1 MIKTATI
8 VLCIAATLVALLG
21 SVPAGN
27 ARFTLDDVRAKHEP
41 NLIAIQGV
49 SGIASDKAKNELVV
63 FVENKKICDKI
74 PSELDGIKVRCVET
88 GRIQALSTAAAPESA
103 SQNVSY
109 ATYDRL
115 AENRPVFGG
124 ISVGTAAFPGA
135 GGTIALVTGRGQIL
149 SCAHVLAL
157 SSNGQLV
164 GQTTVWQPG
173 GYDGG
178 GASDAV
184 GTLTRHTQIVF
195 NTNIV
200 ANYADA
206 AYATVPNAT
215 GFVPNAVLN
224 AANNGFDTIRGTST
238 VSVGD
243 TVYKSGRS
251 TGVTAGQVVA
261 TDATVIVY
269 YSGTEWALFKDQI
282 LISNSPIFSTAGDSG
297 SAVYKDGQFV
307 GLLVAGSENTT
318 IVNKASY
325 VTSSLGIQ
333 I

>member
-1 MIKTATI
+1 MIKTVTV
-8 VLCIAATLVALLG
+8 VLCIGATLLALFG

-41 NLIAIQGV
+41 NLITVEGV

-74 PSELDGIKVRCVET
+74 PNELDGIKVRCVET
-88 GRIQALSTAAAPESA
+88 GRIQALSTAAAPEST

-109 ATYDRL
+109 ATYGRL
-115 AENRPVFGG
+115 AENRPIFGG

-149 SCAHVLAL
+149 SCAHVLAR
-157 SSNGQLV
+157 STSGQLV

-178 GASDAV
+178 GSSDAV
-184 GTLTRHTQIVF
+184 GTLTRHTQVVF
-195 NTNIV
+195 NTKIIP
-200 ANYADA
+200 NYVDA
-206 AYATVPNAT
+206 AYATVSNGT

-224 AANNGFDTIRGTST
+224 AANNGFDTVSGTGT

-251 TGVTAGQVVA
+251 SGVTAGQVVS
-261 TDATVIVY
+261 TDATVVVWY
-269 YSGTEWALFKDQI
+269 TETQWALFKDQI
-282 LISNSPIFSTAGDSG
+282 LISDNPMFSTAGDSG

-307 GLLVAGSENTT
+307 GLLIAGSENVT

-325 VTSSLGIQ
+325 VTSGLGIQ

>member
-1 MIKTATI
+1 MIKRATI
-8 VLCIAATLVALLG
+8 VLCIAATLLALLG
-21 SVPAGN
+21 SAPAGS

-41 NLIAIQGV
+41 NLIAVQGV
-49 SGIASDKAKNELVV
+49 SAIASDKERNELVV

-88 GRIQALSTAAAPESA
+88 GRIQALSTAAAPEST

-109 ATYDRL
+109 AAYDRL
-115 AENRPVFGG
+115 AADRPVFGG
-124 ISVGTAAFPGA
+124 ISVGAAASPDS

-149 SCAHVLAL
+149 SCAHVLAR
-157 SSNGQLV
+157 SSNGQLI
-164 GQTTVWQPG
+164 GQTMVWQPG
-173 GYDGG
+173 GSDGG
-178 GASDAV
+178 GTSDAV
-184 GTLTRHTQIVF
+184 GRLTRHTQIVF
-195 NTNIV
+195 NNNLA
-200 ANYADA
+200 ANYVDA
-206 AYATVPNAT
+206 AYATVSNGT

-224 AANNGFDTIRGTST
+224 AANNGFDTIRGTGT

-251 TGVTAGQVVA
+251 TGVTSGQVVA
-261 TDATVIVY
+261 TNATVVVY
-269 YSGTEWALFKDQI
+269 YTQTQWATFRDQI
-282 LISNSPIFSTAGDSG
+282 LISNQPMFSAAGDSG
-297 SAVYKDGQFV
+297 SAIYKDGQFV
-307 GLLVAGSENTT
+307 GLLIAGSENVS